1 MNVRSLVPVVA
12 AVLVA
17 YGATA
22 CADDG
27 PAMSG
32 GAAGAGAGAGAATQ
46 AVLQPGDTV
55 EFIASEF
62 MFSPGELT
70 AEPGTYKALFVND
83 GTIEHDIHFDNG
95 EAVVAAPGES
105 VEFEF
110 VVPEG
115 GVAFICSIPGH
126 ADAGMRGMVHTPASA
141 AAAETAGMST
151 DAAMDHGGSAAVTVE
166 ANPDAAP
173 YELRDPRAPARG
185 EGEGVTLVPGGAP
198 DGGDLIEV
206 EMVIEEKLMTI
217 AEGYEQLAWT
227 FNGQVPGPVL
237 RTQVG
242 DTVRVHLVNPPEAST
257 SHSLDFHASQVAM
270 NDEMRSIAPGEEL
283 VYEFTTDYAGVW
295 MYHCGT
301 APGPAPHRQRHVRH
315 GHRRARRRAPP
326 DRQRVLLRPERV
338 VPRAAGRR
346 VVLREGQPGIARP

>member
-17 YGATA
+17 YGVTA

-27 PAMSG
+27 PAVPG

-70 AEPGTYKALFVND
+70 AEPGTYEALFVND

-151 DAAMDHGGSAAVTVE
+151 DAAMDHGGSA
-166 ANPDAAP
+166 
-173 YELRDPRAPARG
+173 
-185 EGEGVTLVPGGAP
+185 
-198 DGGDLIEV
+198 
-206 EMVIEEKLMTI
+206 
-217 AEGYEQLAWT
+217 
-227 FNGQVPGPVL
+227 
-237 RTQVG
+237 VG
-242 DTVRVHLVNPPEAST
+242 DR
-257 SHSLDFHASQVAM
+257 
-270 NDEMRSIAPGEEL
+270 
-283 VYEFTTDYAGVW
+283 
-295 MYHCGT
+295 
-301 APGPAPHRQRHVRH
+301 
-315 GHRRARRRAPP
+315 
-326 DRQRVLLRPERV
+326 
-338 VPRAAGRR
+338 
-346 VVLREGQPGIARP
+346 